1 MASERYSRTLAVAQL
16 LSNHVNSRAGM
27 CLCDSYK
34 GSCNMSIEEARELL
48 FVVHE
53 DRNWTESD
61 LLDAVDLWLHSTNNR
76 KIRYDLGC
84 HD

>member
-1 MASERYSRTLAVAQL
+1 
-16 LSNHVNSRAGM
+16 
-27 CLCDSYK
+27 
-34 GSCNMSIEEARELL
+34 MSIEEARELL